1 MKKEIG
7 KYIAIFLGIV
17 CIILITVLIYIKST
31 NVSSDTA
38 SKNLKSKTLEEIRYL
53 DSNII
58 EVMNR
63 VNNITVINYKVY
75 TREVNERTNSGT
87 NKSSSSQSEQS
98 SNMEQQ
104 KGKSSSGSSSDS
116 KSDDSDENS
125 PNNAG
130 EETSNTRSKTTTV
143 SDLVPNVTLNNNTN
157 DINWD
162 EISFT
167 IENIF
172 GAWPTINLDMQ
183 ENGISNDDIN
193 NFSAS
198 LNGVIQSVKNRDKNN
213 TLINLYNMYTIIPR
227 ILSNVTDDNNIINM
241 YNTKLCILNSYVLAT
256 TGDNWNEIIS
266 NIQGAKGYFN
276 NIIEQSSQNTN
287 TRRTYII
294 IDNLENIAQLNDK
307 DIFFMGYKNVIQQL
321 ETL

>member
-1 MKKEIG
+1 M
-7 KYIAIFLGIV
+7 
-17 CIILITVLIYIKST
+17 
-31 NVSSDTA
+31 SSDTA

-116 KSDDSDENS
+116 ESDDSDENS

-172 GAWPTINLDMQ
+172 GTWPTINLDMQ

-276 NIIEQSSQNTN
+276 NIVEQSSQNTN

>member
-31 NVSSDTA
+31 NVNSDTA

-75 TREVNERTNSGT
+75 TREVNEKTNSGT

-104 KGKSSSGSSSDS
+104 KGKSSSDSSSDS
-116 KSDDSDENS
+116 ESDDSDENS

-143 SDLVPNVTLNNNTN
+143 SDL
-157 DINWD
+157 
-162 EISFT
+162 S
-167 IENIF
+167 
-172 GAWPTINLDMQ
+172 
-183 ENGISNDDIN
+183 
-193 NFSAS
+193 
-198 LNGVIQSVKNRDKNN
+198 
-213 TLINLYNMYTIIPR
+213 
-227 ILSNVTDDNNIINM
+227 
-241 YNTKLCILNSYVLAT
+241 
-256 TGDNWNEIIS
+256 
-266 NIQGAKGYFN
+266 
-276 NIIEQSSQNTN
+276 
-287 TRRTYII
+287 
-294 IDNLENIAQLNDK
+294 
-307 DIFFMGYKNVIQQL
+307 
-321 ETL
+321 

>member
-75 TREVNERTNSGT
+75 TREVNEKTNSGT
-87 NKSSSSQSEQS
+87 NKPSSSQLKQS

-125 PNNAG
+125 SNNAG

-172 GAWPTINLDMQ
+172 GTWPTINLDMQ

-276 NIIEQSSQNTN
+276 NIVEQSSQNTN
-287 TRRTYII
+287 TRRAYII